1 MEYRWSM
8 GFPAR
13 VCSGPASAVARKQS
27 PRLLSEVSSLS
38 MSWKRGSAPWG
49 ERKEQCWRDAACCC
63 SSQPLQPAPTGTPR
77 AC

>member
-49 ERKEQCWRDAACCC
+49 ERKEQCWRGPGAVLLEDGK
-63 SSQPLQPAPTGTPR
+63 LPR
-77 AC
+77 ALGRR